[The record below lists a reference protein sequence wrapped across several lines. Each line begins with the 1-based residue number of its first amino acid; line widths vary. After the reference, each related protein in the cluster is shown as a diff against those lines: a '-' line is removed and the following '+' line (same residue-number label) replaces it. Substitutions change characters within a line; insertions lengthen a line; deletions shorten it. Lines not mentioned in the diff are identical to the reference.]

1 MTHAASTSAAAG
13 GRWARRSTLG
23 GRSVPRAAAAVRG
36 ASLRSLPLTRGTAL
50 SVLTDPLARL
60 RAGPPSLEAIAES
73 AGRASGE
80 QPRTRRGLPRPTA
93 SPLTVQRDVDRAAA
107 RPGPAPAPAPAPS
120 APPGTA
126 SRAGVT
132 LPPVDH
138 AEDTSTW
145 SRAAGRRTG
154 GPRRASTPDVA
165 TRTGRPVPNER
176 DLVARTGAEGTA
188 AAAVGGITAA
198 AHGAAARPAPGP
210 ATTPEA
216 SGTSVATPLQ
226 SRADDGSWAVAPP
239 PRVDAVAVSRP
250 RHTTASATARAL
262 PRASESEAG
271 ALDEL
276 LAPLAG
282 VHDAA

>member
-107 RPGPAPAPAPAPS
+107 RPGPAPDLHRHRHHRARRRVPV
-120 APPGTA
+120 
-126 SRAGVT
+126 SR
-132 LPPVDH
+132 LPPVDRG
-138 AEDTSTW
+138 EDPARGRARPAGAPPARAARHSGVATTNGPTRPERARPRGPDGRGRDRGGTRRRDHGRGPRSGRPAGPRPRHHPGGVRHVGRDAAPEPRRRRLVGRGPATAGRRGGGVQATAHDGIRDRA
-145 SRAAGRRTG
+145 SAAPGLGVRSRRPRRAAG
-154 GPRRASTPDVA
+154 A
-165 TRTGRPVPNER
+165 
-176 DLVARTGAEGTA
+176 
-188 AAAVGGITAA
+188 
-198 AHGAAARPAPGP
+198 
-210 ATTPEA
+210 
-216 SGTSVATPLQ
+216 
-226 SRADDGSWAVAPP
+226 
-239 PRVDAVAVSRP
+239 
-250 RHTTASATARAL
+250 
-262 PRASESEAG
+262 
-271 ALDEL
+271 
-276 LAPLAG
+276 LAG